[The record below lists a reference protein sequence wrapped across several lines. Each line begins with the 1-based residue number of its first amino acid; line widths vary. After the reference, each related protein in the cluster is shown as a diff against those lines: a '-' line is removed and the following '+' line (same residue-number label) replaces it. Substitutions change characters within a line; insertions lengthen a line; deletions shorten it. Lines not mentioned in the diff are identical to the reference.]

1 MIGTKTDYFDTPEGV
16 EILEALQRML
26 DSTEYITGKSYTPH
40 SDELLTFIEKHKDFI
55 RKHPNTDATQY
66 VSNLK
71 IMCRRR

>member
-1 MIGTKTDYFDTPEGV
+1 MIGTKIDYFDTPEGL
-16 EILEALQRML
+16 EILETLQGMSN
-26 DSTEYITGKSYTPH
+26 STEYITGESYTPH
-40 SDELLTFIEKHKDFI
+40 SDALLTFIEKHQDFI